1 VSEVRQNKKYLT
13 PKASIVSVS
22 RTTLEE
28 AQKLLKDIQS
38 QDKGRL
44 NEVSRS
50 IGCRVS
56 REQVETLAKKIDN
69 LLE

>member
-1 VSEVRQNKKYLT
+1 MSEVRQNESYLT

-22 RTTLEE
+22 RKTLEE
-28 AQKLLKDIQS
+28 MQKLLKEIKE
-38 QDKGRL
+38 QDRGRL

-50 IGCRVS
+50 INCRVN
-56 REQVETLAKKIDN
+56 REQAENLAKKIDN